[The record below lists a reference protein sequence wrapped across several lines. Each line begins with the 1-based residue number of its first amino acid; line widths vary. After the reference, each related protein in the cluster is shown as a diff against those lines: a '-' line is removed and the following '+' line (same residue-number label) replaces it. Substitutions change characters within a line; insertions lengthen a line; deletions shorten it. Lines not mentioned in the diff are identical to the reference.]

1 MGFDG
6 TSKSSRAHGQSI
18 RYWEA
23 TSPYLDAL
31 KAKVIDAASK
41 RAVDFLDPLN
51 YPGPDVLVD
60 AASFVDDEV
69 STAEE
74 KWLAHRRLYV
84 GGSDCSA
91 VLGKNHYKSN
101 LDLYYDKIGAN
112 PIPKEET
119 DGEDINLITA
129 WGHMAEEYVGL
140 WYHVQHP
147 DEEVITDTNMYT
159 MAGHPYIGGDVDG
172 IIKMPDGHY
181 ALLEIK
187 TTSFFNREAWANN
200 AIPVPYEI
208 QLRHYMAIMGLWE
221 AVIVCMV
228 DRDTFYVRHLVRDL
242 DAEYA
247 LVKAVDS
254 FWKDNVEKHHEPKPC
269 GTPESII
276 KALRKYKLGNGVD
289 KKIPN
294 IKLGDEFY
302 TKCVE
307 YDTVD
312 ERYREVKAEAD
323 RLDNLRKEMTIPL
336 IQAMGQAPSG
346 GRLRGYGGGDLRAVP
361 AGGASAGS
369 EARRRYPDGD
379 PRGAPPLR
387 AEIRALRRAAAQRSE
402 ALRDRGHG
410 VSGKAGGQLHAA
422 AHQPGAA
429 ERAVHHDPVLL
440 QDFD

>member
-1 MGFDG
+1 M
-6 TSKSSRAHGQSI
+6 
-18 RYWEA
+18 
-23 TSPYLDAL
+23 
-31 KAKVIDAASK
+31 
-41 RAVDFLDPLN
+41 
-51 YPGPDVLVD
+51 
-60 AASFVDDEV
+60 
-69 STAEE
+69 
-74 KWLAHRRLYV
+74 
-84 GGSDCSA
+84 
-91 VLGKNHYKSN
+91 
-101 LDLYYDKIGAN
+101 YYDKIGAN

-289 KKIPN
+289 KRFPISSSAMSFIRNALSMIRWMNGTAKSRRKP
-294 IKLGDEFY
+294 
-302 TKCVE
+302 
-307 YDTVD
+307 TVWI
-312 ERYREVKAEAD
+312 
-323 RLDNLRKEMTIPL
+323 TC
-336 IQAMGQAPSG
+336 
-346 GRLRGYGGGDLRAVP
+346 
-361 AGGASAGS
+361 
-369 EARRRYPDGD
+369 ARR
-379 PRGAPPLR
+379 
-387 AEIRALRRAAAQRSE
+387 
-402 ALRDRGHG
+402 
-410 VSGKAGGQLHAA
+410 
-422 AHQPGAA
+422 
-429 ERAVHHDPVLL
+429 
-440 QDFD
+440 

>member
-1 MGFDG
+1 M
-6 TSKSSRAHGQSI
+6 
-18 RYWEA
+18 
-23 TSPYLDAL
+23 
-31 KAKVIDAASK
+31 
-41 RAVDFLDPLN
+41 
-51 YPGPDVLVD
+51 
-60 AASFVDDEV
+60 

-276 KALRKYKLGNGVD
+276 KALRKYKLGNGID

-307 YDTVD
+307 YDMVD

-323 RLDNLRKEMTIPL
+323 RLDDLRKEMTIPL
-336 IQAMGQAPSG
+336 IQAMGQAPDAYTTS
-346 GRLRGYGGGDLRAVP
+346 
-361 AGGASAGS
+361 
-369 EARRRYPDGD
+369 PDGQTMFVLKQIVRKTTSSD
-379 PRGAPPLR
+379 KKYAEANLPEDVYNRIFTTKVSAPSLSIKKSSC
-387 AEIRALRRAAAQRSE
+387 A
-402 ALRDRGHG
+402 
-410 VSGKAGGQLHAA
+410 GKAGIPQMN
-422 AHQPGAA
+422 P
-429 ERAVHHDPVLL
+429 
-440 QDFD
+440 

>member
-1 MGFDG
+1 
-6 TSKSSRAHGQSI
+6 
-18 RYWEA
+18 
-23 TSPYLDAL
+23 
-31 KAKVIDAASK
+31 
-41 RAVDFLDPLN
+41 
-51 YPGPDVLVD
+51 
-60 AASFVDDEV
+60 
-69 STAEE
+69 
-74 KWLAHRRLYV
+74 
-84 GGSDCSA
+84 
-91 VLGKNHYKSN
+91 
-101 LDLYYDKIGAN
+101 LYYDKIGAN

-336 IQAMGQAPSG
+336 IQAMGQAPDAYTTS
-346 GRLRGYGGGDLRAVP
+346 
-361 AGGASAGS
+361 
-369 EARRRYPDGD
+369 PDGQTMFVLKQTVRKTTSSD
-379 PRGAPPLR
+379 KKYAEANLPEDVYNRIFTTKVSAPSLSIKKSSC
-387 AEIRALRRAAAQRSE
+387 A
-402 ALRDRGHG
+402 
-410 VSGKAGGQLHAA
+410 GKVGIPQMN
-422 AHQPGAA
+422 P
-429 ERAVHHDPVLL
+429 
-440 QDFD
+440 

>member
-228 DRDTFYVRHLVRDL
+228 DRDTFYVPTASFITGQDATLVLEKSVPIPEDKKQ
-242 DAEYA
+242 DVMQCKEYTFMKASGSPEMKEAEK
-247 LVKAVDS
+247 VTVS
-254 FWKDNVEKHHEPKPC
+254 
-269 GTPESII
+269 
-276 KALRKYKLGNGVD
+276 NGVGGVMRFD
-289 KKIPN
+289 MQNGDTFEVFGINTETGTCSARKRSKDSDGFGETVALNLGKGKATEEN
-294 IKLGDEFY
+294 ILRSFMAAKAKTQESDI
-302 TKCVE
+302 
-307 YDTVD
+307 DTFFGK
-312 ERYREVKAEAD
+312 ENF
-323 RLDNLRKEMTIPL
+323 DNLPSKKRNAQKSKGKGRKK
-336 IQAMGQAPSG
+336 S
-346 GRLRGYGGGDLRAVP
+346 DN
-361 AGGASAGS
+361 
-369 EARRRYPDGD
+369 
-379 PRGAPPLR
+379 
-387 AEIRALRRAAAQRSE
+387 
-402 ALRDRGHG
+402 
-410 VSGKAGGQLHAA
+410 K
-422 AHQPGAA
+422 
-429 ERAVHHDPVLL
+429 
-440 QDFD
+440 

>member
-51 YPGPDVLVD
+51 YPGPDVLAD

-307 YDTVD
+307 YD
-312 ERYREVKAEAD
+312 
-323 RLDNLRKEMTIPL
+323 
-336 IQAMGQAPSG
+336 GF
-346 GRLRGYGGGDLRAVP
+346 
-361 AGGASAGS
+361 
-369 EARRRYPDGD
+369 
-379 PRGAPPLR
+379 
-387 AEIRALRRAAAQRSE
+387 
-402 ALRDRGHG
+402 
-410 VSGKAGGQLHAA
+410 GKS
-422 AHQPGAA
+422 
-429 ERAVHHDPVLL
+429 
-440 QDFD
+440 

>member
-69 STAEE
+69 STAEG

-112 PIPKEET
+112 PIPKKET

-276 KALRKYKLGNGVD
+276 KALRKYKLGNGID

-323 RLDNLRKEMTIPL
+323 RLDDLRKEMTIPL
-336 IQAMGQAPSG
+336 IQAMGQAPDAYTTS
-346 GRLRGYGGGDLRAVP
+346 
-361 AGGASAGS
+361 
-369 EARRRYPDGD
+369 PDGQTMFVLKQTVRKTTSSD
-379 PRGAPPLR
+379 KKYAEANLPEDVYNRIFTTKVSAPSLSIKKSSC
-387 AEIRALRRAAAQRSE
+387 A
-402 ALRDRGHG
+402 
-410 VSGKAGGQLHAA
+410 GKVGIPQMN
-422 AHQPGAA
+422 P
-429 ERAVHHDPVLL
+429 
-440 QDFD
+440 

>member
-1 MGFDG
+1 
-6 TSKSSRAHGQSI
+6 
-18 RYWEA
+18 
-23 TSPYLDAL
+23 
-31 KAKVIDAASK
+31 
-41 RAVDFLDPLN
+41 
-51 YPGPDVLVD
+51 
-60 AASFVDDEV
+60 
-69 STAEE
+69 
-74 KWLAHRRLYV
+74 
-84 GGSDCSA
+84 
-91 VLGKNHYKSN
+91 
-101 LDLYYDKIGAN
+101 
-112 PIPKEET
+112 
-119 DGEDINLITA
+119 
-129 WGHMAEEYVGL
+129 
-140 WYHVQHP
+140 
-147 DEEVITDTNMYT
+147 
-159 MAGHPYIGGDVDG
+159 
-172 IIKMPDGHY
+172 MPDGHY

-336 IQAMGQAPSG
+336 IQAMGQAPDAYTTS
-346 GRLRGYGGGDLRAVP
+346 
-361 AGGASAGS
+361 
-369 EARRRYPDGD
+369 PDGQTMFVLKQTVRKTTSSD
-379 PRGAPPLR
+379 KKYAEANLPEDVYNRIFTTKVSAPSLSIKKSSC
-387 AEIRALRRAAAQRSE
+387 A
-402 ALRDRGHG
+402 
-410 VSGKAGGQLHAA
+410 GKVGIPQMN
-422 AHQPGAA
+422 P
-429 ERAVHHDPVLL
+429 
-440 QDFD
+440 